1 MLQKKHR
8 SKKSHRQPVEM
19 GTQNTDVDYDWIPKE
34 TLERDLSKYRNFVFP
49 VELRETLLI
58 SCVISVLNLVGKIDG
73 NLRFEIFPM
82 HLFIKHC
89 NISSDIWCN
98 LVYTTQI
105 LCKNYQKQKSWLVSQ
120 HNLKKKMFQ
129 S

>member
-1 MLQKKHR
+1 
-8 SKKSHRQPVEM
+8 M

-49 VELRETLLI
+49 VELQETLLI

-89 NISSDIWCN
+89 NISSDI
-98 LVYTTQI
+98 
-105 LCKNYQKQKSWLVSQ
+105 
-120 HNLKKKMFQ
+120 
-129 S
+129 